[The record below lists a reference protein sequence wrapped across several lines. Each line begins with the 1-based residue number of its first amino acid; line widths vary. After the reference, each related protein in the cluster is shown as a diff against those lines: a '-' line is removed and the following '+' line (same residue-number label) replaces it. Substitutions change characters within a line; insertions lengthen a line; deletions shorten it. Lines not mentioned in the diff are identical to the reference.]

1 MTDLLDR
8 LLSGRLPDPDGSGM
22 LSVPVRSVV
31 IDRDL
36 AKSACDL
43 IAPLDFGSHVFVI
56 SDPDT
61 RQAMGESIVANLQS
75 NLKVSEFVLPHLP
88 HPDMDTVDLILGQV
102 TDPSITGVVSVGSGS
117 ICDLGKMVS
126 RKLDLPYAV
135 FGTAPSMNAYTS
147 VNASITEHGHKK
159 TLSASAARGVFL
171 DLDVLAAAPRRLIA
185 SGFGDSVCRS
195 TTQTDWLAA
204 HLILGKPY
212 REAPFMLLRDEED
225 ALVDRAGALIEGDI
239 DAIRVLARTLVFS
252 GLGMTICGGSDP
264 ASQGEHLV
272 AHVIDM
278 LGSSDWPL
286 SYHGEQISVTTL
298 ACSALQER
306 LYRGDAAP
314 VISANEETEEDVIA
328 VFGEELGTSCWNSF
342 KGKMLSADAAAEA
355 NAHLASDWPDIQLQ
369 LNQVMRPVDQIR
381 AALEAVKAPTSPQEI
396 GVPAAFYKG
405 AIMKSRL
412 IRDRFTCL
420 DFAAS
425 AGILGQVAG
434 EVVQA

>member
-1 MTDLLDR
+1 
-8 LLSGRLPDPDGSGM
+8 
-22 LSVPVRSVV
+22 
-31 IDRDL
+31 
-36 AKSACDL
+36 
-43 IAPLDFGSHVFVI
+43 
-56 SDPDT
+56 
-61 RQAMGESIVANLQS
+61 
-75 NLKVSEFVLPHLP
+75 
-88 HPDMDTVDLILGQV
+88 
-102 TDPSITGVVSVGSGS
+102 
-117 ICDLGKMVS
+117 
-126 RKLDLPYAV
+126 
-135 FGTAPSMNAYTS
+135 MNAYTS
-147 VNASITEHGHKK
+147 VNASITDHGHKK

-185 SGFGDSVCRS
+185 SGFADSVCRS

-239 DAIRVLARTLVFS
+239 DAIGVLARTLVFS
-252 GLGMTICGGSDP
+252 GLGMTICGGSDS

-306 LYRGDAAP
+306 LYRDDAAP
-314 VISANEETEEDVIA
+314 VISANEETEEDVVA
-328 VFGEELGTSCWNSF
+328 VFGEELGRSCWNSF
-342 KGKMLSADAAAEA
+342 KGKMLSADAAAQA
-355 NAHLASDWPDIQLQ
+355 NARLASDWPDIQLQ
-369 LNQVMRPVDQIR
+369 LNQIMRPADQIR
-381 AALEAVKAPTSPQEI
+381 ASLESVKAPTSPQDI
-396 GVPAAFYKG
+396 GVPTAFYKD
-405 AIMKSRL
+405 AIIKSRL

-425 AGILGQVAG
+425 AGILEKVAG
-434 EVVQA
+434 EVVQV

>member
-1 MTDLLDR
+1 MTHLLDR
-8 LLSGRLPDPDGSGM
+8 LLSGRLRDPDGSGM
-22 LSVPVRSVV
+22 LSVPIRSIV
-31 IDRDL
+31 IDRNL
-36 AKSACDL
+36 AKSAFDL

-75 NLKVSEFVLPHLP
+75 DLRVSEYVLPHLP
-88 HPDMDTVDLILGQV
+88 HPDMDTVDLIMGQV
-102 TDPSITGVVSVGSGS
+102 TDPTITGIVSVGSGS

-126 RKLDLPYAV
+126 HKLDLPYAV

-147 VNASITEHGHKK
+147 VNASITHHGHKK

-185 SGFGDSVCRS
+185 SGFADSVCRS

-239 DAIRVLARTLVFS
+239 DAIGVLARTLVFS
-252 GLGMTICGGSDP
+252 GLGMTICGGSDS

-306 LYRGDAAP
+306 LYRDDAAP
-314 VISANEETEEDVIA
+314 VISANEETEEDVVA
-328 VFGEELGTSCWNSF
+328 VFGEELGRSCWNSF
-342 KGKMLSADAAAEA
+342 KGKMLSADAAAQA
-355 NAHLASDWPDIQLQ
+355 NARLASDWPDIQLQ
-369 LNQVMRPVDQIR
+369 LNQIMRPADQIR
-381 AALEAVKAPTSPQEI
+381 ASLESVKAPTSPQDI
-396 GVPAAFYKG
+396 GVPTAFYKD
-405 AIMKSRL
+405 AIIKSRL

-425 AGILGQVAG
+425 AGILEKVAG
-434 EVVQA
+434 EVVQV